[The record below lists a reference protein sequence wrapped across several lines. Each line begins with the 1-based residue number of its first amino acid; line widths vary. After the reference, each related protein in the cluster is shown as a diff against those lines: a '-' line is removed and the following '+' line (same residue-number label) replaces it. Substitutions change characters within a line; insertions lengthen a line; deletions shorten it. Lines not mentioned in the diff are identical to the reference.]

1 MPFTLEQFLEV
12 FRYYNLGVWPLPIGL
27 YVMGVF
33 ALIFGTRTA
42 PASDKAISLILAFLW
57 VWMGVM
63 YHISFFAAINKAAYL
78 FGALFILQGGLF
90 FYYKDQLVFRFK
102 WDIYGVTGA
111 IILFFAMAIYPA
123 WNYING
129 HIFPE
134 TPTFGLPCPTAIFTL
149 GMLLWT
155 DKKLPLTLLVI
166 PLLWSLVGFSAAFL
180 FGITEDSGLL
190 VAGVVAGF
198 LLIRR
203 AKQKN
208 TAEQ

>member
-166 PLLWSLVGFSAAFL
+166 PLLWSLVGF
-180 FGITEDSGLL
+180 
-190 VAGVVAGF
+190 
-198 LLIRR
+198 
-203 AKQKN
+203 
-208 TAEQ
+208 